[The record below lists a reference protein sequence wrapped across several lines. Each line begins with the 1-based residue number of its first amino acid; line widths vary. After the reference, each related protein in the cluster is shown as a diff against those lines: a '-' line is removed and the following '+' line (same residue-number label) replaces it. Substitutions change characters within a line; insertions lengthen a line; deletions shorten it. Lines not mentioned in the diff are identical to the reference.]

1 VTQARESK
9 RSERFMHIQQISV
22 FLENRKGRLAEM
34 TQLLA
39 ESQINIRAVSLADM
53 TDLGVLRLIVND
65 PKRCLG
71 VLKANDFAAQ
81 ATEVVAVEVPDRPGA
96 LHHVLEILNAN
107 GLNVEYMYASV
118 GKVDTGVVIFKV
130 DPVDEAVAV
139 LRRNGITVLPGEE
152 APMP

>member
-1 VTQARESK
+1 
-9 RSERFMHIQQISV
+9 MHIQQISV

-71 VLKANDFAAQ
+71 VLKGNDFAAQ

-139 LRRNGITVLPGEE
+139 LLRNGITVLPGEE

>member
-1 VTQARESK
+1 
-9 RSERFMHIQQISV
+9 MHIRQISV

-34 TQLLA
+34 TKLLA
-39 ESQINIRAVSLADM
+39 ENRINIRAISLADM

-65 PKRCLG
+65 PERCLG

-81 ATEVVAVEVPDRPGA
+81 ATEVVAVEVPDWPGA
-96 LHHVLEILNAN
+96 LHNLLEVLNAN

-118 GKVDTGVVIFKV
+118 GKKVDTAVVIFKV

-139 LRRNGITVLPGEE
+139 LRRNGISVLSGDV
-152 APMP
+152 APIP

>member
-1 VTQARESK
+1 
-9 RSERFMHIQQISV
+9 MHIQQISV

-34 TQLLA
+34 TKLLA
-39 ESQINIRAVSLADM
+39 ENKINIRAVSLADM
-53 TDLGVLRLIVND
+53 ADLGVLRLIVND
-65 PKRCLG
+65 PKRCLN

-81 ATEVVAVEVPDRPGA
+81 ATDVFAVELPDRPGA
-96 LHHVLEILNAN
+96 LHNVLEVLNAN

-139 LRRNGITVLPGEE
+139 LRRNGISVLSGDA
-152 APMP
+152 APIP

>member
-1 VTQARESK
+1 
-9 RSERFMHIQQISV
+9 MHIQQISV

-34 TQLLA
+34 TKLLA
-39 ESQINIRAVSLADM
+39 ENQINIRAVSLADM

-65 PKRCLG
+65 PERCLS

-81 ATEVVAVEVPDRPGA
+81 ATDVVAVEVPDRPGA
-96 LHHVLEILNAN
+96 LHNVLEILNAN

-118 GKVDTGVVIFKV
+118 GKKVDTGVVIFKV

-139 LRRNGITVLPGEE
+139 LRRNGISVLPGDA
-152 APMP
+152 APIP

>member
-1 VTQARESK
+1 
-9 RSERFMHIQQISV
+9 MHILQISV

-34 TQLLA
+34 TKLLA
-39 ESQINIRAVSLADM
+39 ENKINIRAVSLADM

-65 PKRCLG
+65 PERCLG

-96 LHHVLEILNAN
+96 LHNLLEVLNAN

-118 GKVDTGVVIFKV
+118 GKKVDTGVVIFKV
-130 DPVDEAVAV
+130 DPVNEAVVV
-139 LRRNGITVLPGEE
+139 LQRNGISVLSGDV
-152 APMP
+152 APIP